1 MLMVTIIQI
10 GSNLHHT
17 ALHIV
22 SSSSRVARQ
31 RGCRGSR
38 RASSGDDSTD
48 DVARSHGVAVQRA
61 RCWRIHLVV
70 RHRVAVLV
78 ILGNGRHADL
88 SKRRERKLRR
98 RLDDA
103 RHGHARDGSRRER
116 SRRSEAKDS
125 EEVAE
130 HFIVCKQARAQMKRS
145 SSRRSTKPSEGVC
158 ARRLW
163 DRRQPWRRP
172 PDRS

>member
-61 RCWRIHLVV
+61 SCWRLHLVV

-130 HFIVCKQARAQMKRS
+130 HFCYLQTGASANEAVIVQKEHKAVRGSVREAALGSQAAVAQ
-145 SSRRSTKPSEGVC
+145 
-158 ARRLW
+158 AA
-163 DRRQPWRRP
+163 
-172 PDRS
+172 